1 MNRICQDESRFPNRY
16 RFEIAARYNAR
27 MDKTAAKSVLSRID
41 RRIKAITPTGK
52 KLLSD
57 RAVSIRCDLNPDW
70 LQNARKQVKNHR
82 QKAFAVDTLEKLA
95 RGLRTTQQWL
105 LREEGPEVGT
115 AFPAVVD
122 GPVHSPSSFGGG
134 VPEGVPLV
142 GFVRAGA
149 EAVYLP
155 LNESEW
161 DRVPAP
167 EGSTATTRALE
178 IRGDSLGELFDR
190 WLVYFNDEHRQIT
203 PDLVNKLC
211 VLELEDGRTLV
222 KKIKRTGPDAY
233 ELLSNT
239 EPPIRNARIVWAA
252 RVIDMR
258 PQ

>member
-1 MNRICQDESRFPNRY
+1 
-16 RFEIAARYNAR
+16 
-27 MDKTAAKSVLSRID
+27 MDKTSAKSVLSRID
-41 RRIKAITPTGK
+41 RRIRAISPAGAK
-52 KLLSD
+52 PLSD
-57 RAVSIRCDLNPDW
+57 RAASLRCGLNGDW

-82 QKAFAVDTLEKLA
+82 QAAFKVETLEKLSV
-95 RGLRTTQQWL
+95 GLQTSVDWL
-105 LREEGPEVGT
+105 LKEIGPETVLYFSGHGT
-115 AFPAVVD
+115 APLDQTQPSIPRNVGEAV
-122 GPVHSPSSFGGG
+122 
-134 VPEGVPLV
+134 GVPLV

-167 EGSTATTRALE
+167 ENATPLTRALE

-222 KKIKRTGPDAY
+222 KKIKRIGPEAY

-239 EPPIRNARIVWAA
+239 EPPIRGAKIVWAA

>member
-1 MNRICQDESRFPNRY
+1 MKASGKAIIGRISRRLKALRMSENAAS
-16 RFEIAARYNAR
+16 IAAG
-27 MDKTAAKSVLSRID
+27 LSRDTI
-41 RRIKAITPTGK
+41 R
-52 KLLSD
+52 
-57 RAVSIRCDLNPDW
+57 SIRRNVE
-70 LQNARKQVKNHR
+70 NGKQRGVSTE
-82 QKAFAVDTLEKLA
+82 TLEKLA
-95 RGLRTTQQWL
+95 PVLRTSKAWL
-105 LREEGPEVGT
+105 LTGDGEEERALLGYLAQPDSP
-115 AFPAVVD
+115 FD
-122 GPVHSPSSFGGG
+122 GETPIDGFNASS
-134 VPEGVPLV
+134 GVPLV

-155 LNESEW
+155 LNENEW

-167 EGSTATTRALE
+167 GNATPLTRALE

-190 WLVYFNDEHRQIT
+190 WLVFFNDEHRAIT

-222 KKIKRTGPDAY
+222 KKIKRIGAGTY

-239 EPPIRNARIVWAA
+239 EPPIRDAKIRWAA